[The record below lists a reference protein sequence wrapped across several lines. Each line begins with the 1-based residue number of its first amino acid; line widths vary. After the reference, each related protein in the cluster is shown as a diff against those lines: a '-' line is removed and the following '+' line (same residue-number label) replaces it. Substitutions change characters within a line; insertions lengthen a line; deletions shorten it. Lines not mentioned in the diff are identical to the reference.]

1 MAAVSPE
8 PGAGASL
15 AERAYVHLR
24 EEIIGVRLAPGTLL
38 REDDLI
44 QRLGI
49 GRTPVR
55 EAVQRLQ
62 RDGFVTVLPRRGT
75 LVSEISITDLA
86 AIYEVRKQLESW
98 ASRLAAERA
107 TATDHG
113 EARGLMDDLAALTAH
128 DDYQTLLTVDRR
140 IHRFVYRT
148 TKNPF
153 LAETL
158 DHYQNLSLRI
168 LHVAM
173 QRYPPLTPRLD
184 DVVQEQ
190 RTVLDAICRG
200 DGATAERVAI
210 EHISTFERAIR
221 EII

>member
-1 MAAVSPE
+1 MAAASPE
-8 PGAGASL
+8 PGASL

-24 EEIIGVRLAPGTLL
+24 EEIIGVRLPPGTLL
-38 REDDLI
+38 REDELI
-44 QRLGI
+44 QRLGV

-107 TATDHG
+107 TRADHA
-113 EARGLMDDLAALTAH
+113 EARGLMDDLEALTAH
-128 DDYQTLLTVDRR
+128 DDYEALLTVDRR

-148 TKNPF
+148 TKNLF

-158 DHYQNLSLRI
+158 DQYQNLSLRI

-184 DVVQEQ
+184 DVVHEQ
-190 RTVLDAICRG
+190 RTVLDAVCRG
-200 DGATAERVAI
+200 DGETAERVAI

>member
-1 MAAVSPE
+1 MAAVRPE
-8 PGAGASL
+8 PGASL

-107 TATDHG
+107 TAADHG
-113 EARGLMDDLAALTAH
+113 EARALMDDLEALTAH
-128 DDYQTLLTVDRR
+128 DDYATLLTVDRG

-158 DHYQNLSLRI
+158 DQYQNLSLRI

-184 DVVQEQ
+184 DVVHEQ

>member
-1 MAAVSPE
+1 MTAP
-8 PGAGASL
+8 ASL
-15 AERAYVHLR
+15 AERAYVDLR
-24 EEIIGVRLAPGTLL
+24 EEIIGVQLPPGTLL
-38 REDDLI
+38 REDELM
-44 QRLGI
+44 QRLGV

-62 RDGFVTVLPRRGT
+62 RDGFVTVIPRRGT

-107 TATDHG
+107 TAEDRV
-113 EARGLMDDLAALTAH
+113 EARALMDDLEALTAH
-128 DDYQTLLTVDRR
+128 DDYATLLAVDRR

-158 DHYQNLSLRI
+158 DQYQNLSLRI

-173 QRYPPLTPRLD
+173 KRYPPLTPELD
-184 DVVQEQ
+184 DVVAEQ
-190 RTVLDAICRG
+190 RSVLDAVCRG

>member
-1 MAAVSPE
+1 MTAPS
-8 PGAGASL
+8 SL
-15 AERAYVHLR
+15 AERAYVDLR
-24 EEIIGVRLAPGTLL
+24 EEIIGVRLPPGTLL
-38 REDDLI
+38 REDELMA
-44 QRLGI
+44 RLGV

-62 RDGFVTVLPRRGT
+62 RDGFVTVIPRRGT

-107 TATDHG
+107 TADDHA
-113 EARGLMDDLAALTAH
+113 EARRLMDDLEALTRT
-128 DDYQTLLTVDRR
+128 DDYPTLLTVDRR

-148 TKNPF
+148 TKNAF

-158 DHYQNLSLRI
+158 DQYQNLSLRI

-173 QRYPPLTPRLD
+173 KRYPPLTPKLD
-184 DVVQEQ
+184 DVVSEQ
-190 RTVLDAICRG
+190 RGCWTRSAA
-200 DGATAERVAI
+200 ATATRPSASPS
-210 EHISTFERAIR
+210 STSRPSSGRSAK
-221 EII
+221 